1 MYGFDILVDDDL
13 KPWLLEVNL
22 SPSLGCDSPIDLR
35 VKSSMMSDLL
45 TLVGL
50 PAVDPSSTTA
60 SSTNGSQNGGG
71 ATADR
76 PRAGRARTAPMTT
89 ERKQFRRA
97 ASADTGPRSRLTF
110 QSASQQQ
117 QKQQQQQQRNIMM
130 GSGTST
136 LTAEE
141 TRILNQLRED
151 FERRGDFNRIF
162 PTEETWSVY
171 GDFIESLSSSP
182 ALASPGVNYN
192 RMLHERLFPPPP
204 VEEPSVTSSLAAT
217 VVSAAAKFLP
227 SSVVCG
233 SNNTTSSG
241 GSSSKQTGFRNR
253 SAAFQSA
260 SSLRIQSVNWSHP
273 SWRSLNEESSTAVD
287 GGEESSYYEQAILQ
301 PITIESRRRFGNEF
315 NLFVAFCTK
324 KLIILL
330 HRSRQDD

>member
-1 MYGFDILVDDDL
+1 M
-13 KPWLLEVNL
+13 
-22 SPSLGCDSPIDLR
+22 SPSLGCDSPLDLR

-50 PAVDPSSTTA
+50 PAVDPTTTTA

-71 ATADR
+71 AAADR

-117 QKQQQQQQRNIMM
+117 QKQLQQQRNTMTG
-130 GSGTST
+130 GSNAST

-141 TRILNQLRED
+141 SRILIQLRED

-182 ALASPGVNYN
+182 ALTSPSVNYN

-204 VEEPSVTSSLAAT
+204 EEPLMTSSSLAAT
-217 VVSAAAKFLP
+217 VVSAAAKLLP
-227 SSVVCG
+227 SGVG
-233 SNNTTSSG
+233 G
-241 GSSSKQTGFRNR
+241 GSSSSSKHMGFRSR
-253 SAAFQSA
+253 SAAFQSTA

-273 SWRSLNEESSTAVD
+273 SWRSLNEESTTTSVD
-287 GGEESSYYEQAILQ
+287 GGAEESSYYEQAILQ
-301 PITIESRRRFGNEF
+301 PITIESRRRFGTVLSYF
-315 NLFVAFCTK
+315 
-324 KLIILL
+324 I
-330 HRSRQDD
+330 